1 MGAVSL
7 FAASAI
13 FIANELMESLGDDL
27 TERRMLNEPF
37 VETVG
42 SRILSNVH
50 EKHRRA
56 RQAKAREMKLKRI
69 SKQQS
74 EHEHRYMFNFDSK
87 TIEGK
92 AYTDVEGIQE
102 DGTFLLFHDE
112 HHRGPNMLCMP
123 LVKAENQIKRVHY
136 HYSDCKTFDDMF
148 GHRIA
153 VVYGI
158 KMIAHAM
165 HKPFTF
171 SCGLAEGETSHGALD
186 LMLLNSR
193 ADLYPVRS
201 EEDHSAKELCQ
212 RYCAG
217 RYCDWHSPNLDMA
230 SELMISDWKYLTQPD
245 RVQVTDHDDAVI
257 HLRLGGGLHSTYGAN
272 EGKGVFP
279 HGTYINLI
287 KQAQEEKGAIR
298 SIGIVT
304 APFKGNHVRVF
315 DSSFTRLSE
324 LITHDLSVALELE
337 FPGVEVRLHNS
348 DNESIIGSLARLVHA
363 RKVAICGCS
372 TFCPYALVAAEG
384 IGYIYNPAGYQNVW
398 VGNASER
405 YENFRLFDTP
415 MLNGLIIAND
425 KYGWRAPEKRVIRWL
440 REQDPN
446 VGNVDIFRG
455 PIFRHLE

>member
-1 MGAVSL
+1 
-7 FAASAI
+7 
-13 FIANELMESLGDDL
+13 
-27 TERRMLNEPF
+27 
-37 VETVG
+37 
-42 SRILSNVH
+42 
-50 EKHRRA
+50 
-56 RQAKAREMKLKRI
+56 
-69 SKQQS
+69 
-74 EHEHRYMFNFDSK
+74 
-87 TIEGK
+87 
-92 AYTDVEGIQE
+92 
-102 DGTFLLFHDE
+102 
-112 HHRGPNMLCMP
+112 MP

-158 KMIAHAM
+158 KMIARAM

-193 ADLYPVRS
+193 ADPYPVRS

-272 EGKGVFP
+272 EGKGIFP

-304 APFKGNHVRVF
+304 APFKGNRVRVF
-315 DSSFTRLSE
+315 DSGFTRLSE
-324 LITHDLSVALELE
+324 LITHEIDPKAFNIKSKNLSDLEIDSPQDSVRKVIDSFENKFLPGKEIISLNAAPALKISSVVDNFEDGYDLAYELISSGKALEKFDE
-337 FPGVEVRLHNS
+337 F
-348 DNESIIGSLARLVHA
+348 I
-363 RKVAICGCS
+363 
-372 TFCPYALVAAEG
+372 
-384 IGYIYNPAGYQNVW
+384 
-398 VGNASER
+398 
-405 YENFRLFDTP
+405 NF
-415 MLNGLIIAND
+415 
-425 KYGWRAPEKRVIRWL
+425 KS
-440 REQDPN
+440 
-446 VGNVDIFRG
+446 
-455 PIFRHLE
+455 